1 MRSNRLLFVRPT
13 FCHHKRQEDV
23 GDSIETIHI
32 FLNWEKTK
40 LLKISLYRL
49 CTDYFR
55 QLIYLYCYVLA
66 IERWYEPIN
75 FSAPSQTLI
84 YVP

>member
-49 CTDYFR
+49 CTDSGSLY
-55 QLIYLYCYVLA
+55 IYIVMSLLLKDGMNLS
-66 IERWYEPIN
+66 I
-75 FSAPSQTLI
+75 FLLLLKL
-84 YVP
+84 

>member
-40 LLKISLYRL
+40 LLKISLAVSPEVLPAAYIFILL
-49 CTDYFR
+49 CP
-55 QLIYLYCYVLA
+55 CY
-66 IERWYEPIN
+66 
-75 FSAPSQTLI
+75 
-84 YVP
+84 